1 MNPDS
6 TSMPRPAR
14 LSFVSLLCSLL
25 FLSAAVGSAQV
36 SVKGSVVNRT
46 TGQPAPGVAL
56 TLITFVG
63 GMSPVEEVYSSAD
76 GTFAFEKELST
87 SSGQPMLGMVR
98 AEHEGVPYTTM
109 LRAGMA
115 GDVTVEVFSVDET
128 TRPTPNNHIVI
139 FEPGASELVIN
150 ETFMFINEATPP
162 RAFRNAEEGTL
173 RFHLPPG
180 AGGEV
185 SVQATGPAGMP
196 LKSTAEPAGPENIY
210 KVDFPL
216 KPGENRLDV
225 VYRIPHG
232 EGDGFAGKLLYD
244 GLKTMVAA
252 PQGVTLEGDDLKPL
266 GTEAEHTQASLFE
279 IPASREYQI
288 AAIRGIGQLRRPNAG
303 GASGGQGGSG
313 AAPISVEPAP
323 IAAEL
328 TWLLILTGGI
338 LAVGFIYLYSAKTGD
353 ESSAPNTTTASQRK
367 PVRSRRKS

>member
-1 MNPDS
+1 MNPDP
-6 TSMPRPAR
+6 THTPRPAR
-14 LSFVSLLCSLL
+14 PPFAWLLCSLL

-36 SVKGSVVNRT
+36 SVKGSVINRT
-46 TGQPAPGVAL
+46 TGQPTSGVAL

-76 GTFAFEKELST
+76 GSFAFEKELST

-109 LRAGMA
+109 IRAGMT

-128 TRPTPNNHIVI
+128 TQPTPNNHIII

-150 ETFMFINEATPP
+150 ETFMFINETTPP
-162 RAFRNAEEGTL
+162 RAFRNAEKGTL
-173 RFHLPPG
+173 RFHLPPE
-180 AGGEV
+180 AGGQV
-185 SVQATGPAGMP
+185 SVQASGPAGMP
-196 LKSTAEPAGPENIY
+196 LRSTAEPAGPENIY

-225 VYRIPHG
+225 VYRIPHA

-252 PQGVTLEGDDLKPL
+252 PQGVTLEGDELKTL

-279 IPASREYQI
+279 IPAAREYQI
-288 AAIRGIGQLRRPNAG
+288 AAIRGIGQLRRPDAG
-303 GASGGQGGSG
+303 STGGDEGGRGPGA
-313 AAPISVEPAP
+313 PTVEPAP

-328 TWLLILTGGI
+328 TWLLVLTGGI
-338 LAVGFIYLYSAKTGD
+338 LAVGFIYLYTSKTGD
-353 ESSAPNTTTASQRK
+353 ESALPETSTASHRK
-367 PVRSRRKS
+367 PVRNRRKS